1 MSIYSN
7 FHIQT
12 SRWLKSIFKPRYLL
26 NIKIID
32 GPGEPIVFLH
42 GLASNIDLWSEVVKM
57 LNGKHK
63 IVLIDLLGFGASPRP
78 TDCEYTADDHVDAIV
93 HTLKKVHLW
102 QRSIIVS
109 HSMGGIVAAR
119 LAVRYP
125 DKVQNMLLCSIP
137 IYKRSELSDKK
148 LLQWQSTSDEL
159 YFKAYRKL
167 RANPDWAIKGSDML
181 KKLNIKG
188 MDVTTE
194 SWPAF
199 HESLHNTIEKQRTST
214 DLASLHIPIR
224 IIYGRFDVLVVSRNI
239 IVLQKN
245 HANIAVRKINA
256 GHELTPGFSKIIV
269 GEIEKLLKL

>member
-1 MSIYSN
+1 MSLFGN
-7 FHIQT
+7 FGVQT
-12 SRWLKSIFKPRYLL
+12 IKWLKSIFKPRHLL
-26 NIKIID
+26 NIKIIE

-42 GLASNIDLWSEVVKM
+42 GLASNIEFWNNVVEPLRGRHKM
-57 LNGKHK
+57 
-63 IVLIDLLGFGASPRP
+63 VLVDLLGFGASPRP
-78 TDCEYTADDHVDAIV
+78 TDSEYTVDDHVDAIV
-93 HTLKKVHLW
+93 HTLKKAHIW

-109 HSMGGIVAAR
+109 HSMGGIIAAR
-119 LAVRYP
+119 FAVRFP
-125 DKVQNMLLCSIP
+125 DKVKNMLLCSIP
-137 IYKRSELSDKK
+137 IYKRSELNDKK

-214 DLASLHIPIR
+214 DLAGLHIPIK

-239 IVLQKN
+239 TALSKN
-245 HANIAVRKINA
+245 HANITVRKINA

-269 GEIEKLLKL
+269 GEIEKII